1 MIGKC
6 LYDGKD
12 NQNDDDDGHN
22 DDDDDDVKKHI
33 SSCINFKT
41 ILSLKYR
48 SLTFRNLLIKASVVS
63 YCV

>member
-22 DDDDDDVKKHI
+22 DDDDDDDDDDDVKKHI

-41 ILSLKYR
+41 ILSLK
-48 SLTFRNLLIKASVVS
+48 
-63 YCV
+63 

>member
-12 NQNDDDDGHN
+12 NQNDDDDDGHN

-41 ILSLKYR
+41 ILSLK
-48 SLTFRNLLIKASVVS
+48 
-63 YCV
+63 

>member
-22 DDDDDDVKKHI
+22 DDDDDDDVKKHI

-41 ILSLKYR
+41 ILSLK
-48 SLTFRNLLIKASVVS
+48 
-63 YCV
+63 

>member
-22 DDDDDDVKKHI
+22 DDDDDDDVKKHI
-33 SSCINFKT
+33 SSCINIKT
-41 ILSLKYR
+41 ILSLK
-48 SLTFRNLLIKASVVS
+48 
-63 YCV
+63 

>member
-12 NQNDDDDGHN
+12 NQNDDDGHN
-22 DDDDDDVKKHI
+22 DDDDDDDDDDVKKHI

-41 ILSLKYR
+41 ILSLK
-48 SLTFRNLLIKASVVS
+48 
-63 YCV
+63 

>member
-22 DDDDDDVKKHI
+22 DDDDDVKKHI

-41 ILSLKYR
+41 ILSLK
-48 SLTFRNLLIKASVVS
+48 
-63 YCV
+63 

>member
-22 DDDDDDVKKHI
+22 DDDDDDDDDDVKKHI

-41 ILSLKYR
+41 ILSLK
-48 SLTFRNLLIKASVVS
+48 
-63 YCV
+63 

>member
-22 DDDDDDVKKHI
+22 DDDDDDDVKKHI
-33 SSCINFKT
+33 SSCRNFKT
-41 ILSLKYR
+41 ILSLK
-48 SLTFRNLLIKASVVS
+48 
-63 YCV
+63 

>member
-1 MIGKC
+1 MIEKC

-33 SSCINFKT
+33 SSCINRGPS
-41 ILSLKYR
+41 LSGI
-48 SLTFRNLLIKASVVS
+48 FW
-63 YCV
+63 